1 MDKVYKGNGKM
12 HALVSMSAG
21 TATNALGSVRAERTA
36 DPRTSPSI
44 EGGTQGALDNL
55 KEVMGNRTQG
65 CSPQDTKAKVALSDW
80 LLKGS
85 N

>member
-1 MDKVYKGNGKM
+1 MDRVCKENGKM

-44 EGGTQGALDNL
+44 EEGTQGGLDKL
-55 KEVMGNRTQG
+55 KEVMEN
-65 CSPQDTKAKVALSDW
+65 
-80 LLKGS
+80 
-85 N
+85 

>member
-1 MDKVYKGNGKM
+1 M

-55 KEVMGNRTQG
+55 KEVMGN
-65 CSPQDTKAKVALSDW
+65 
-80 LLKGS
+80 
-85 N
+85 